1 MLVAERTQYRHPGEV
16 RILLVLLID
25 DLLLVFLGRDE
36 SISIWDQV
44 RVVVIVEV
52 GRQLRSVKN
61 VESYDVGECGP
72 FLIYRAVTGQIDALE
87 AWELV
92 FLVLIDAKRDFLG

>member
-1 MLVAERTQYRHPGEV
+1 MLVAERAQYRHPGEV

-25 DLLLVFLGRDE
+25 DLLLVFLRGDE
-36 SISIWDQV
+36 SISIGDQV
-44 RVVVIVEV
+44 CVVVIVEI
-52 GRQLRSVKN
+52 GWQFWSVKN
-61 VESYDVGECGP
+61 VESYDIGECGP

-92 FLVLIDAKRDFLG
+92 FLVLVDA